1 MRAGDPRLS
10 CGNFISARKIILKLK
25 SVSYVHF
32 VFCFQEKKQRQQNK
46 NKGAG
51 VNEVFAAENIGDDDL

>member
-1 MRAGDPRLS
+1 MQYFRRIALHAAHEKIAPCSLS
-10 CGNFISARKIILKLK
+10 ITDNKCLLFL
-25 SVSYVHF
+25 F
-32 VFCFQEKKQRQQNK
+32 FQEKKQRQQNK